1 MGHNNKPSNNLEPI
15 LILKSCQEQMITSKR
30 IKLQT
35 SNTTY
40 IKDHFKTFLM
50 ASRLHYRQYYNL
62 NSPEG
67 SKIKNIVVILYVV
80 ISLSFPAWAKKRVF
94 SLKKSVIYYHKKH
107 LLFVAIVFCLL
118 FCILLFITLNKRYA
132 QCTVTKIK
140 KKN

>member
-50 ASRLHYRQYYNL
+50 ASRLYYRQYCNL

-67 SKIKNIVVILYVV
+67 SKIKNIVVIL
-80 ISLSFPAWAKKRVF
+80 
-94 SLKKSVIYYHKKH
+94 
-107 LLFVAIVFCLL
+107 FCLL
-118 FCILLFITLNKRYA
+118 FCILLFITLNKKRYA
-132 QCTVTKIK
+132 HAHTHTRTHA
-140 KKN
+140 

>member
-1 MGHNNKPSNNLEPI
+1 
-15 LILKSCQEQMITSKR
+15 MITSKR

-50 ASRLHYRQYYNL
+50 ASRLYYRQYCNL

-80 ISLSFPAWAKKRVF
+80 ISLSFPAWTKKRVF
-94 SLKKSVIYYHKKH
+94 LLKKSVIYYHKKH

-118 FCILLFITLNKRYA
+118 FCILLFITLNKKRYA
-132 QCTVTKIK
+132 QRTVKKFK
-140 KKN
+140 KKIVQ